1 MLLFIDKLGV
11 AGFILLYGV
20 LLLAVGVRHDPSEVL
35 TLLLREFA
43 IHRGVLSLLFLLRPQ
58 RRGRHQCHKYF
69 RSTYVVIGD
78 DEGSAAADVL
88 IYYD

>member
-11 AGFILLYGV
+11 AGFILLYAV

-43 IHRGVLSLLFLLRPQ
+43 IHQGVLSLLFLLLLPPPRPKQ
-58 RRGRHQCHKYF
+58 
-69 RSTYVVIGD
+69 
-78 DEGSAAADVL
+78 VL
-88 IYYD
+88 QILS